1 MGELGLHPPRHRVAP
16 RAVVWWTLR
25 GALGGGI
32 PVLAGLIVFLFVDS
46 WRPWLGPVLIALA
59 VLTVAHAAVVPSW
72 RYRVHRWEA
81 TDDAVYA
88 LSGWFVRE
96 WRVAPLS
103 RVQTVDA
110 TRGPL
115 QRALGLATVT
125 VTTASAS
132 GPVQL
137 VALPDAEATEVAAR
151 LTATVGRTAGDA
163 T

>member
-1 MGELGLHPPRHRVAP
+1 MGELGLFPPRHRVAP
-16 RAVVWWTLR
+16 KAVLWWTVRDVISAVVPL
-25 GALGGGI
+25 A
-32 PVLAGLIVFLFVDS
+32 AGLVVFAFVES
-46 WRPWLGPVLIALA
+46 WRPWLGPLLVALA
-59 VLTVAHAAVVPSW
+59 IVDVVHAAVVPSL

-103 RVQTVDA
+103 RIQTVDA

-115 QRALGLATVT
+115 QRWLGLATVT

-137 VALPDAEATEVAAR
+137 VALPDAEATELAAR
-151 LTATVGRTAGDA
+151 LTAIVGRTAGDA

>member
-16 RAVVWWTLR
+16 RAVAWWTLR
-25 GALGGGI
+25 GVIGGAAPI
-32 PVLAGLIVFLFVDS
+32 AAGLIVFTFVES
-46 WRPWLGPVLIALA
+46 WRAWLGPLLVALA
-59 VLTVAHAAVVPSW
+59 VIIVAHAAVVPTW

-115 QRALGLATVT
+115 QRLLGLATVT

-137 VALPDAEATEVAAR
+137 VALPDAEATEVAAA
-151 LTATVGRTAGDA
+151 LTATVNRTAGDA

>member
-1 MGELGLHPPRHRVAP
+1 MGDLGLHPPRHRVAP
-16 RAVVWWTLR
+16 KAVLWWTLR
-25 GALGGGI
+25 AVIGAAI
-32 PVLAGLIVFLFVDS
+32 PLLAGLIVFVFVES
-46 WRPWLGPVLIALA
+46 WRSWLGPALIALA
-59 VLTVAHAAVVPSW
+59 VLMAVHAAVVPSW
-72 RYRVHRWEA
+72 RYRVHRWET

-103 RVQTVDA
+103 RIQTVDA

-137 VALPDAEATEVAAR
+137 MALPDAQATEVAAR
-151 LTATVGRTAGDA
+151 LTAIVGRTAGDA

>member
-1 MGELGLHPPRHRVAP
+1 MGDLGLYPPRHRVAP
-16 RAVVWWTLR
+16 RAVLWWTLR
-25 GALGGGI
+25 GVIGAVVPLA
-32 PVLAGLIVFLFVDS
+32 AGLIVFGFVES
-46 WRPWLGPVLIALA
+46 ARPWLGPLLLALA
-59 VLTVAHAAVVPSW
+59 VLAAAHAAVVPSW

-88 LSGWFVRE
+88 LSGWVVRE

-103 RVQTVDA
+103 RIQTVDA

-151 LTATVGRTAGDA
+151 LTAIVGSTAGDA

>member
-1 MGELGLHPPRHRVAP
+1 MGDLGLHPPHNRVAS
-16 RAVVWWTLR
+16 RAVRWWTLR
-25 GALGGGI
+25 AVIGAAI
-32 PVLAGLIVFLFVDS
+32 PIGAGLVAYAVAES
-46 WRPWLGPVLIALA
+46 WRPWLGPLLGAATVLA
-59 VLTVAHAAVVPSW
+59 VAHAAVVPTW

-81 TDDAVYA
+81 TEDAVYA
-88 LSGWFVRE
+88 LSGWLVRE

-115 QRALGLATVT
+115 QRLLGLATVT

-132 GPVQL
+132 GQVQL
-137 VALPDAEATEVAAR
+137 VALDDAEATEVAAR
-151 LTATVGRTAGDA
+151 LTATVAATRGDA

>member
-1 MGELGLHPPRHRVAP
+1 VR
-16 RAVVWWTLR
+16 WWTLR
-25 GALGGGI
+25 AVIGAAVPIG
-32 PVLAGLIVFLFVDS
+32 AGLVGYAFAES
-46 WRPWLGPVLIALA
+46 WRPWLGPLLGAATVLA
-59 VLTVAHAAVVPSW
+59 VAHAAVVPTW

-88 LSGWFVRE
+88 LSGWLVRE

-115 QRALGLATVT
+115 QRLLGLATVT

-137 VALPDAEATEVAAR
+137 VALDDAEATEVAAR
-151 LTATVGRTAGDA
+151 LTATVAATRGDA